1 MYSALMTAGEAC
13 WESGG
18 PDWLFGVGLGCG
30 IGALVGLTAWISLL
44 VQSGTPYRTSQN
56 ERWWRLAALASGTWA
71 VWSLLRDVVDNGF
84 LLDVHLPVWASLPVP
99 VTAWI
104 LMSRRARAGGAWP
117 PLRTAPWGLWW
128 LVPTVA
134 ALNLV
139 VCVSAFS
146 ATILLGQHCDPS
158 TL

>member
-1 MYSALMTAGEAC
+1 MYSALMTAGEGC

-30 IGALVGLTAWISLL
+30 IGALVGFTAWISLL

-56 ERWWRLAALASGTWA
+56 ERWWRLPSLAIGMWG
-71 VWSLLRDVVDNGF
+71 VWSVLRDVVDNGF
-84 LLDVHLPVWASLPVP
+84 PVDVYLPVWGSLAVP
-99 VTAWI
+99 VTASI
-104 LMSRRARAGGAWP
+104 LMSRRARAAGVWP

-139 VCVSAFS
+139 VCVSSFS
-146 ATILLGQHCDPS
+146 AMILAGQPCDPS
-158 TL
+158 TS